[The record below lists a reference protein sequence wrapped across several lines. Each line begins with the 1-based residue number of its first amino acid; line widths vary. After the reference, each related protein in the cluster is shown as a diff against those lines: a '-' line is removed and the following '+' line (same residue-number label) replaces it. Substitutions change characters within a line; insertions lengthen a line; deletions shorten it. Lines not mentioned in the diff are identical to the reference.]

1 MASTTAMTIGLSGL
15 NANARNLDVIGN
27 NIANINTTAFKSSRM
42 LFATQFSRTLSLGS
56 VPGAT
61 SGGSNP
67 TQIGLGVSIAGT
79 QRNFNSG
86 ALSATG
92 DSRDL
97 ALEGD
102 GFFIVERGANRFYT
116 RAGAFRPNSQN
127 DLVNISGDRVMGYG
141 VDANF
146 VVNTA
151 SLMPLNLPVGQM
163 RLTQATAN
171 AAVAG
176 NLNAGGT
183 VAGQG
188 ATITAG
194 ALTSIAVP
202 GPITGATLLTDIDD
216 PNQAG
221 TQPLFTA
228 GQQIQI
234 TGAQQGGKTLPTQ
247 TLAITA
253 TTTAADVQAF
263 LQSALG
269 INTGVGTN
277 ADGAMPGVTIT
288 AGGQFQII
296 GNQGT
301 ANDLTV
307 ATTNIR
313 TLSAA
318 GAPVGSPLTM
328 TKAPGASATGESV
341 RATLIAYDSLGNPL
355 SVDVTMVLE
364 QRSGGAG
371 TTWRWFAESAD
382 NLTGTGSNLIVGS
395 GTLSFDP
402 QGQLI
407 TTAPVTLTVGRTGT
421 GAIDPMSFDVDVST
435 LTALT
440 DSTPNFSQ
448 TSQDGAPMGIL
459 ASFSVSD
466 NGMITG
472 AFTNGLTRTIG
483 QVAVAKFTNPE
494 GLVDV
499 GSNLFGVGPNSGTP
513 IVTTPTSFG
522 TGRVVGGSLELSNVD
537 LAEQFTNLI
546 TASTGYSASSRV
558 ITTADQLIQQLL
570 VIGR

>member
-56 VPGAT
+56 VPGDT

-102 GFFIVERGANRFYT
+102 GFFIVQRGNNRLYT
-116 RAGAFRPNSQN
+116 RAGAFRPNSEN
-127 DLVNISGDRVMGYG
+127 DLINVSGDRVMGYG

-146 VVNTA
+146 TVNSA
-151 SLMPLNLPVGQM
+151 ALIPLNLPVGQM

-171 AAVAG
+171 SAVAG

-234 TGAQQGGKTLPTQ
+234 SGAQQGGKTLPTQ
-247 TLAITA
+247 TLAVTA

-263 LQSALG
+263 LQNALG
-269 INTGVGTN
+269 IDTTVGNN
-277 ADGAMPGVTIT
+277 ADGATPGVTIT

-296 GNQGT
+296 GNQGL

-364 QRSGGAG
+364 QRSGGSG
-371 TTWRWFAESAD
+371 TTWRWFAESPD
-382 NLTGTGSNLIVGS
+382 NLTGAGVNLNVGS
-395 GTLSFDP
+395 GTISFDP

-407 TTAPVTLTVGRTGT
+407 TTAPVSLTVGRTGT
-421 GAIDPMSFDVDVST
+421 GAIDPMSFDMDIST

-459 ASFSVSD
+459 ASFSVGD
-466 NGMITG
+466 NGLITG

-483 QVAVAKFTNPE
+483 QVAVAKFTNSE

-499 GSNLFGVGPNSGTP
+499 GSNLFAVGPNSGTP
-513 IVTTPTSFG
+513 IVTTPLSFG
-522 TGRVVGGSLELSNVD
+522 TGRIVGGSLELSNVD